1 MEQASL
7 FILLAQ
13 STYMHELRR
22 YRRLKIPLQVEIRH
36 PAIGTLQVPAA
47 DMSDGGVFLLVDEC
61 FQLDLTE
68 SVIVRAL
75 GLGPHG
81 QETGP
86 PLVMTVVRKS
96 PEGMGLSLE
105 EAASANL
112 ESLSAEHS
120 NQQKILQSL
129 FIVNDQSRVLLVK
142 PQDSWSLPSRQLSG
156 AESWSQGLQ
165 LLLDKLK
172 SDALLENT
180 SSIHIENNCYP
191 NSHQL
196 LPFVDLLI
204 PARLKSSST
213 PDLDSNSNLIKASPK
228 DPIPESEQH
237 HKWLTSAE
245 VNEFGTMLDPKLVD
259 KLLSL
264 V

>member
-1 MEQASL
+1 
-7 FILLAQ
+7 
-13 STYMHELRR
+13 MHELRR

-61 FQLDLTE
+61 FQLDLAA
-68 SVIVRAL
+68 SVIVRTL

-81 QETGP
+81 EETGP

-112 ESLSAEHS
+112 ESLSAGHS
-120 NQQKILQSL
+120 SQHKILQSL
-129 FIVNDQSRVLLVK
+129 FIINDQCRILLVK
-142 PQDSWSLPSRQLSG
+142 QEDSWCLPSRQLNG
-156 AESWSQGLQ
+156 NESWPQGLQ

-172 SDALLENT
+172 SDALLEDT
-180 SSIHIENNCYP
+180 SSIRIASNCYP
-191 NSHQL
+191 NSRQL

-204 PARLKSSST
+204 PARLESSSVA
-213 PDLDSNSNLIKASPK
+213 DLNSSLDLIIPSK
-228 DPIPESEQH
+228 DPNSEPEPH
-237 HKWLTSAE
+237 HKWVCAAE
-245 VNEFGTMLDPKLVD
+245 ISRFGTILDPKLVD
-259 KLLSL
+259 KLLSQ